1 LREGVG
7 VSEEYDAELEAL
19 RRRRLLE
26 LQRRL
31 LEEQRRIEMEQQIQ
45 AARKIALRQIL
56 TPEARARL
64 TNLKMVRPELATRV
78 EDYLIQL
85 AQAGRIRTPVTD
97 EQLKRLLA
105 ALAARKR
112 DIRIRRI

>member
-1 LREGVG
+1 
-7 VSEEYDAELEAL
+7 
-19 RRRRLLE
+19 
-26 LQRRL
+26 
-31 LEEQRRIEMEQQIQ
+31 
-45 AARKIALRQIL
+45 RKIALRQIL

-112 DIRIRRI
+112 NIRIRRI

>member
-1 LREGVG
+1 M
-7 VSEEYDAELEAL
+7 SEEYDAELEAL

-31 LEEQRRIEMEQQIQ
+31 LEEQRRAEMEQQIQ
-45 AARKIALRQIL
+45 AVRKAALRQIL
-56 TPEARARL
+56 TPEARSRL

-85 AQAGRIRTPVTD
+85 AQAGWLRAPVTD
-97 EQLKRLLA
+97 EQLKHLLA
-105 ALAARKR
+105 LLASKKR
-112 DIRIRRI
+112 EIRIRRV

>member
-1 LREGVG
+1 L
-7 VSEEYDAELEAL
+7 SEEYYDAELEAL

-31 LEEQRRIEMEQQIQ
+31 AEEQRRIQAEQQAR
-45 AARKIALRQIL
+45 AARRAALRVIL

-64 TNLKMVRPELATRV
+64 TNLRLVRPELATRV
-78 EDYLIQL
+78 EDYLISL
-85 AQAGRIRTPVTD
+85 AQAGRITSPITD

-105 ALAARKR
+105 LLASKKR
-112 DIRIRRI
+112 EIRIRRL

>member
-1 LREGVG
+1 MREGVG

-112 DIRIRRI
+112 NIRIRRI

>member
-1 LREGVG
+1 M
-7 VSEEYDAELEAL
+7 SEEYDAELEAL

-31 LEEQRRIEMEQQIQ
+31 LEEQRRMEMEQQIQ
-45 AARKIALRQIL
+45 AARRAALRQIL

-85 AQAGRIRTPVTD
+85 AQAGRIRIPVTD

-105 ALAARKR
+105 ILASRKR
-112 DIRIRRI
+112 EIRIRRV